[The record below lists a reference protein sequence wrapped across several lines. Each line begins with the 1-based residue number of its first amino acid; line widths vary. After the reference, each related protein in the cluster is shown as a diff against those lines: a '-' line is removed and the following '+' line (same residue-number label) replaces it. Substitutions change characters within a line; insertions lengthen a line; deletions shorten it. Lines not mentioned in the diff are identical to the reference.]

1 MERRYI
7 LAIIILLWL
16 ARMPFILKSGK
27 IKTLPERGGEPSLS
41 ELRSYYTDKGLN
53 QLMFG
58 LSALYCAELIF
69 QTNATSFGWGSKI
82 LFLIIFLL
90 GVVDL
95 VTGIKHICIVAISY
109 YEEWR
114 DKTQN

>member
-1 MERRYI
+1 MERKYI

-27 IKTLPERGGEPSLS
+27 IKTLPERGGKPSLS

-58 LSALYCAELIF
+58 LSVFYCADLIF
-69 QTNATSFGWGSKI
+69 QTNATSFGWVQKS
-82 LFLIIFLL
+82 F
-90 GVVDL
+90 
-95 VTGIKHICIVAISY
+95 S
-109 YEEWR
+109 
-114 DKTQN
+114 